1 MAGLGA
7 TCHGRRPYPVV
18 DGDAPPEGILRYV
31 LLSGHPGLCRGEARV
46 VLIVVV
52 VVDVVVLSTC
62 GNLFV
67 IVGVVN

>member
-1 MAGLGA
+1 MFYCLAI
-7 TCHGRRPYPVV
+7 PV
-18 DGDAPPEGILRYV
+18 YV
-31 LLSGHPGLCRGEARV
+31 GMRV